1 MSLSMN
7 RLATLG
13 AVGVVVVP
21 SVWYGLKSIINRMY
35 QKTEVTPVE
44 YFTKFGIVVKYPSSI
59 NIQDVKKFK
68 PFNDWFERADCDGS
82 IVYESIEILNAYM
95 FGKKVGFLFMNVTGY
110 YVEGEVKKQI
120 PGAVFLRGNS
130 CAVLVWYR
138 KNDEKYVVLINQF
151 RMAANSCIWEVPAGM
166 MDDDNNAKGK
176 MFDELYEETG
186 IDVNNSKNEMVQVPT
201 VYSSPGILDE
211 QYHLFSIEIE
221 EEELKSM
228 TIGNKNDDE
237 IITSVAS
244 FNIKSCPTD
253 DVKLL
258 ALLNCIEN

>member
-1 MSLSMN
+1 MN
-7 RLATLG
+7 HLATLG
-13 AVGVVVVP
+13 AVGVGVVVP
-21 SVWYGLKSIINRMY
+21 SVWYGFKFIINRMY
-35 QKTEVTPVE
+35 QKTEVTPIE
-44 YFTKFGIVVKYPSSI
+44 YFTKFGIVVKCPFSI
-59 NIQDVKKFK
+59 NVQDVKKFK
-68 PFNDWFERADCDGS
+68 PFNDWFDRAECDGS
-82 IVYESIEILNAYM
+82 IVYESIEILNTYM
-95 FGKKVGFLFMNVTGY
+95 FGKKIGFLFMNVTGF

-151 RMAANSCIWEVPAGM
+151 RMAANGYIWEVPAGM
-166 MDDDNNAKGK
+166 MDDDDNNAKGK

-186 IDVNNSKNEMVQVPT
+186 IDVNKSKNKMVQVNT

-221 EEELKSM
+221 EEEVKNM
-228 TIGNKNDDE
+228 TICNKDDDE

-244 FNIKSCPTD
+244 FNVKSCPTD